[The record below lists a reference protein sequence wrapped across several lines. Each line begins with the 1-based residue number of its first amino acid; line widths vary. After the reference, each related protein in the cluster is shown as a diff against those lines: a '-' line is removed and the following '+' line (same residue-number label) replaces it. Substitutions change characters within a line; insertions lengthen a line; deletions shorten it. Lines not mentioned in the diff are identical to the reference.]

1 MTLRIVIDE
10 REKNSKVPYFLKEN
24 GIYTDFVQLN
34 VGDYILSHD
43 IVIERKTVSDLLS
56 SIYDGRLYI
65 QCSELLKFYSKPVVI
80 IEGDISSVFS
90 NERNI
95 QEKISRIYDAIG
107 SITIFF
113 RIPIIHTLSAEHTS
127 KFLIVMLNKATK
139 NGPTGPLLKKIKKSN
154 QIEIQQLSILSS
166 LPGIGDKLAIKLLNR
181 FHTPL
186 KALNASTAEL
196 AMVPGLG
203 NARAEKI
210 KKILS
215 NKVNYDNNDTQNN
228 NQKKLF

>member
-10 REKNSKVPYFLKEN
+10 REKNSKVPYFLKKN

-43 IVIERKTVSDLLS
+43 IAIERKTVSDLLS

-90 NERNI
+90 NDRNI

-127 KFLIVMLNKATK
+127 KFLIVLLNKATK
-139 NGPTGPLLKKIKKSN
+139 KGPTGPLLKKIKKSN

-215 NKVNYDNNDTQNN
+215 NKVNYDSSDTQNN

>member
-1 MTLRIVIDE
+1 MPLRIVIDE
-10 REKNSKVPYFLKEN
+10 REKNSKVPSFLTES
-24 GIYTDFVQLN
+24 GIYTDFAQLN

-43 IVIERKTVSDLLS
+43 IAIERKTISDLIS
-56 SIYDGRLYI
+56 SIYDGRLYV

-80 IEGDISSVFS
+80 IEGNILNTFS
-90 NERNI
+90 NEKDI
-95 QEKISRIYDAIG
+95 QEKISMIYDALA

-113 RIPIIHTLSAEHTS
+113 RIPIIHTPSAEHTS

-139 NGPTGPLLKKIKKSN
+139 QGLTGPLLKKIKKSN

-166 LPGIGDKLAIKLLNR
+166 LPGIGDKLAIKLLNK

-196 AMVPGLG
+196 AMIPGLG
-203 NARAEKI
+203 NTRAEKI

-215 NKVNYDNNDTQNN
+215 NEFNHENTNTQNN

>member
-43 IVIERKTVSDLLS
+43 IAIERKTVPDLLS

-65 QCSELLKFYSKPVVI
+65 QCSQLLKFYSKPVVI

-90 NERNI
+90 EKNI
-95 QEKISRIYDAIG
+95 QEKISIIYDAIG

-127 KFLIVMLNKATK
+127 KFLIVMLNKSTK
-139 NGPTGPLLKKIKKSN
+139 KGPTGPLLKKIKKSN

-215 NKVNYDNNDTQNN
+215 NKVNYYNNDIQNN